1 MASDRSP
8 AVEPPRWSGRAV
20 VFVLLGFGLLL
31 AGGARIWHGRVE
43 RRPLEYWGEASVGLI
58 HSATEG
64 EVLVF
69 TPPAAVSTGETAAAP
84 AAAATPAAE
93 AKQAPA
99 TVEPPAAANDTIVV
113 DGAVRRIEKRRIL
126 PSDSSFVHLRRIL
139 LSDYCYQWNSPPSS
153 PPEWAMGLRIQGPKG
168 TLTVLFD
175 FKHHQVRDF
184 AGGRTVVLS
193 PLAIQPFQALAQPS
207 GASTTASSAGTAAP
221 PVATAA
227 PTAAAAK
234 P

>member
-1 MASDRSP
+1 MASDRSS

-43 RRPLEYWGEASVGLI
+43 RRPLEYWGETSVGLI

-69 TPPAAVSTGETAAAP
+69 APPPGGPASGTAPAPSAEGSKDAAAAP
-84 AAAATPAAE
+84 
-93 AKQAPA
+93 
-99 TVEPPAAANDTIVV
+99 EPPAAEPPAADPASDTIVV
-113 DGAVRRIEKRRIL
+113 DGAVRRIEKRRTL

-153 PPEWAMGLRIQGPKG
+153 PPEWSMALRIEGPKG
-168 TLTVLFD
+168 TLKVLFD

-193 PLAIQPFQALAQPS
+193 PLAIQPFQALAQPPQ
-207 GASTTASSAGTAAP
+207 A
-221 PVATAA
+221 ATA
-227 PTAAAAK
+227 TSSAAAASTAPPPAGAAPK
-234 P
+234 TP